1 MNSEIFISTR
11 KQNNE
16 VIQYTSEVSDLNESR
31 YQLYYRSDIDFWDGG
46 RPPTPPA
53 GALPQTPS
61 LWRGRSLYA
70 FNHNIYAQ
78 KP

>member
-1 MNSEIFISTR
+1 MHTSSAMLAHANTANE
-11 KQNNE
+11 QDDE
-16 VIQYTSEVSDLNESR
+16 VIQYTSE
-31 YQLYYRSDIDFWDGG
+31 
-46 RPPTPPA
+46 PPA

-61 LWRGRSLYA
+61 LWRGRSMYV